1 MSKATDIDEIKKDT
15 AVSEQGTGAPEKRS
29 DNEELTK
36 AVKALIARADRQYK
50 LNKKIC
56 KWAVVGFLIFMVC
69 LSFIAFYIFYI
80 AGSL

>member
-1 MSKATDIDEIKKDT
+1 MSKATDTDEIKKDT
-15 AVSEQGTGAPEKRS
+15 AVSEQGTGSPEKRS

-56 KWAVVGFLIFMVC
+56 KWTVAGFFVLMVSLFLIA
-69 LSFIAFYIFYI
+69 LYIG
-80 AGSL
+80 GSR

>member
-1 MSKATDIDEIKKDT
+1 MSKETDVNENKKDT
-15 AVSEQGTGAPEKRS
+15 AVSEQGTGAPEKRN

-56 KWAVVGFLIFMVC
+56 KWAVAGFFVLMVSLFLIA
-69 LSFIAFYIFYI
+69 LYIG
-80 AGSL
+80 GSR

>member
-1 MSKATDIDEIKKDT
+1 MSKENDMNENKKDT
-15 AVSEQGTGAPEKRS
+15 AVSVQKVVAPEKRT

-56 KWAVVGFLIFMVC
+56 KWAVAGFFVLMVSLFLIA
-69 LSFIAFYIFYI
+69 LYIG
-80 AGSL
+80 GSR

>member
-15 AVSEQGTGAPEKRS
+15 AVSEQGTGAPEKRN

>member
-1 MSKATDIDEIKKDT
+1 MSKEIDVNENKKDT
-15 AVSEQGTGAPEKRS
+15 AVFEQVAGSPEKRS

-56 KWAVVGFLIFMVC
+56 NWAVAGFFVLMVSLFLIA
-69 LSFIAFYIFYI
+69 LYIG
-80 AGSL
+80 GSR

>member
-1 MSKATDIDEIKKDT
+1 MSKETDVNEIKKDIA
-15 AVSEQGTGAPEKRS
+15 AVSEQGAGASEKRN

-56 KWAVVGFLIFMVC
+56 KWAVAGFFVLMVSLFLIA
-69 LSFIAFYIFYI
+69 LYIG
-80 AGSL
+80 GSR

>member
-15 AVSEQGTGAPEKRS
+15 AVSEQGTGASEKRN

-56 KWAVVGFLIFMVC
+56 KWAAGFFVLMVSLFLIA
-69 LSFIAFYIFYI
+69 LYIG
-80 AGSL
+80 GSR

>member
-1 MSKATDIDEIKKDT
+1 MSKATDTDEIKKDT
-15 AVSEQGTGAPEKRS
+15 AVSEQWVGASEKRS

-56 KWAVVGFLIFMVC
+56 KWAVAGFFVLMVSLFLIA
-69 LSFIAFYIFYI
+69 LYIG
-80 AGSL
+80 GSR

>member
-1 MSKATDIDEIKKDT
+1 MSKATDIDEIKKDI
-15 AVSEQGTGAPEKRS
+15 AVSEQKVVAPEKRT

-56 KWAVVGFLIFMVC
+56 KWAVAGFFVLMVSLFLIA
-69 LSFIAFYIFYI
+69 LYIG
-80 AGSL
+80 GSR

>member
-1 MSKATDIDEIKKDT
+1 MSKATDTDEIKKDT
-15 AVSEQGTGAPEKRS
+15 AVSEQGTGAPEKRT

-56 KWAVVGFLIFMVC
+56 KWAVAGFFVLMV
-69 LSFIAFYIFYI
+69 
-80 AGSL
+80 SL